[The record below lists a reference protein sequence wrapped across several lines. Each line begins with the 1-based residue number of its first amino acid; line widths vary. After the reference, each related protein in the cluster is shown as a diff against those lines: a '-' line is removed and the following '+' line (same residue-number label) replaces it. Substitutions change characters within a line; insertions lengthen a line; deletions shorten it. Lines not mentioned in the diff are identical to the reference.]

1 MSDARKQ
8 ANEAMAV
15 VKKIT
20 PLLKG
25 KDPGVQGAA
34 LADLLAIWLAG
45 HFYPDDPQ
53 ATALA
58 REQMIEAHLVA
69 VRALIEVNSK
79 THAEPQLARLSI
91 CAACGAAQ
99 KRNLIRCERC
109 GNDLQ
114 VHPRRPNASP

>member
-1 MSDARKQ
+1 MSDAGKQ
-8 ANEAMAV
+8 ADEAMAL

-53 ATALA
+53 ATALV

-69 VRALIEVNSK
+69 VRALIEVNGK
-79 THAEPQLARLSI
+79 MRVAPRLARLAI

-109 GNDLQ
+109 GKPL
-114 VHPRRPNASP
+114 VFPGGKPH